1 MVVNAADGSCAVGAS
16 ATRTRC
22 GPWGVGQGAAM
33 PASVFLWCPAYTLP
47 PHRMEPALL
56 AAAAFAGANGAQVV
70 PATDLGEWGG
80 IGAWPPAEHRQA
92 TFREALRHQV
102 LLAARG
108 GYGCLDLLEV
118 VSGHTGPLPLLIG
131 YSDLT
136 ILHAAWS
143 VRGAAESLY
152 GFMPGVP
159 HGPRAL
165 TSTVSLWRGEALRL
179 ANETCPE
186 VSVLRTGTVT
196 GALAVGCLRVL
207 TGLVGTPWMPDLRG
221 RILAIE
227 DIDERAYRI
236 DRDLQ
241 QLYLAGCL
249 DGIVGLVANR
259 FPAEEPEGYNGP
271 SVRAI
276 LTAWAERL
284 QIPAIMALPF
294 GHHADPVT
302 LPWGRSATLR
312 VHDAT
317 WSLDIAARGTLS

>member
-1 MVVNAADGSCAVGAS
+1 MAVNAADASCAVGAS
-16 ATRTRC
+16 ATRPGC
-22 GPWGVGQGAAM
+22 GPWALVQGAHM

-47 PHRMEPALL
+47 PHRLEPALQ
-56 AAAAFAGANGAQVV
+56 AAGAFAGALGANLV
-70 PATDLGEWGG
+70 PAADLGEWAGT
-80 IGAWPPAEHRQA
+80 GAWPPAERRQ
-92 TFREALRHQV
+92 HPV

-118 VSGHTGPLPLLIG
+118 LSAHSGPLPLLIG

-165 TSTVSLWRGEALRL
+165 LTAIALWRGEGFQLTGVAH
-179 ANETCPE
+179 PE
-186 VSVLRTGTVT
+186 VKVLRSGEAT
-196 GALAVGCLRVL
+196 GAMVVGCLRVL

-221 RILAIE
+221 CILAIE

-249 DGIVGLVANR
+249 SGVVGLVANH
-259 FPAEEPEGYNGP
+259 FPAEEPEGYQGSN
-271 SVRAI
+271 VCAI
-276 LTAWAERL
+276 LRAWAERL
-284 QIPAIMALPF
+284 GIPAIMALPF
-294 GHHADPVT
+294 GHHPDPVT
-302 LPWGRSATLR
+302 LPWGRQTMLR
-312 VHDAT
+312 VQDAE
-317 WSLDIAARGTLS
+317 WSLDIAPR